1 MRDQAESLR
10 QMVKARSVKRSQEL
24 NLSRQ
29 GKQQIICV
37 ASGKGGVGK
46 TNFCV
51 NLAIALANKNQR
63 VLLMDVDLGLGNIN
77 LVMGETTPFNL
88 YHVFKGEK
96 DLAEIIFKTKYKVD
110 IISGV
115 NGFAEMA
122 NMSELERLDF
132 VEQLSLLNFYDIIL
146 LDTGAG
152 ISSNVTSFLL
162 ASDKC
167 IIVTTP
173 EPTSVTDAYGIIKV
187 LSKYEKKENIELVI
201 NCCKNIKQG
210 KYIAE
215 RIKNI
220 ASNYLDLK
228 IKNLGMV
235 FQDEQVSKAVL
246 SRKPFIIKN
255 PQSESSICIDN
266 IANELLNLPYKDK
279 KVESVFKTIFKN
291 FWINK

>member
-1 MRDQAESLR
+1 MRDQAEGLR
-10 QMVKARSVKRSQEL
+10 QMVKDENLKRSKEL
-24 NLSRQ
+24 NLSRP

-96 DLAEIIFKTKYKVD
+96 DLAEIVFKTKYKVD
-110 IISGV
+110 IISGG
-115 NGFAEMA
+115 NGFAELA
-122 NMSELERLDF
+122 NMSEVERLDF
-132 VEQLSLLNFYDIIL
+132 IEQLSLLNFYDIIL

-162 ASDKC
+162 AADKC

-187 LSKYEKKENIELVI
+187 LSKNEKKENIELVI
-201 NCCKNIKQG
+201 NRCENARQG

-215 RIKNI
+215 KIKNI
-220 ASNYLDLK
+220 ASDYLDLE
-228 IKNLGMV
+228 IKSLGMV
-235 FQDEQVSKAVL
+235 FQDEQVSRSVL

-255 PQSESSICIDN
+255 PRGESSLCIES
-266 IANELLNLPYKDK
+266 IANKLLNLPYKDK
-279 KVESVFKTIFKN
+279 KVESVFKTVFKK